1 MSRFLVWCAPKSLYT
16 RLVAPFALHREAVEM
31 PNPIPLKDHEKETRL
46 VNQRLIA
53 CAVLVGLLAA
63 CLVARMYFLQ
73 VTEFDYHST
82 ISENNRVHVLPI
94 PPERGLIFDR
104 NGEVLADNRPSF
116 NLTLTRERAGD
127 WHKVIDE
134 LMTLL
139 ELPDEDRILFD
150 KELKQVRHP
159 FEPATLL
166 YELTEEQI
174 ATLAVNQYLLPG
186 VDVAAQFVRHYPLGA
201 HFAHSIGYVGRINEK
216 EASHLDNEYRGT
228 QSIGKTGIERFYE
241 PDLHGQVG
249 YEEVETNARGRVL
262 RVLKRTDPIPGK
274 DIVLSLDINLQ
285 EAAEAALGG
294 RRGAVVA
301 LDPATGEVLAMVS
314 APSFD
319 PNLFVT
325 GISFKAYA
333 ELRDSIDRPLF
344 NRILRGLYP
353 PGSTIKPAVAI
364 AGLDAGAV
372 TPGSR
377 VFDPGYYQLPN
388 YDHKYRNWNRTGDG
402 WVDLDTAIMRS
413 NDTYFYDLA
422 HKLGIDRLST
432 YMNKF
437 GIGQKVSLDM
447 FEESPGLMPS
457 REWKRATRRQAWFP
471 GETLILGIG
480 QGYMQATPLQLAQAT
495 ALVANKGVW
504 NRPHLARTI
513 EGKAPVDENPMP
525 NIVLRDPAN
534 WGRVN
539 HGMQEVM
546 HGARGTA
553 RKAAIGAQ
561 YRIAG
566 KSGTAQVVA
575 IKQGEKYD
583 RTKVQ
588 ERHRDHALFVG
599 FAPADNP
606 KIVVAVMVE
615 NGESGSGVA
624 APVVRQVMD
633 AWLLDENG
641 HLKPEYAG
649 SLNLEAA
656 AREE

>member
-1 MSRFLVWCAPKSLYT
+1 MSQ
-16 RLVAPFALHREAVEM
+16 
-31 PNPIPLKDHEKETRL
+31 PIRLKDHEKDARL
-46 VNQRLIA
+46 VRNRVVVGAVAIMLLICVLIA
-53 CAVLVGLLAA
+53 RL
-63 CLVARMYFLQ
+63 YYLQ
-73 VTEFDYHST
+73 IIQYDYHST
-82 ISENNRVHVLPI
+82 LSENNRVHVQPI
-94 PPERGLIFDR
+94 PPTRGLIFDR
-104 NGEVLADNRPSF
+104 NGVIVADNRPSF
-116 NLTLTRERAGD
+116 SLSMTRERAGNWQEVLD
-127 WHKVIDE
+127 TIVE
-134 LMTLL
+134 VL
-139 ELPDEDRILFD
+139 ELTPEDRALFE
-150 KELKQVRHP
+150 KRMRQGRRP
-159 FEPATLL
+159 FEPVPILF
-166 YELTEEQI
+166 ELNEEQI
-174 ATLAVNQYLLPG
+174 ARVAVNQFRLPG
-186 VDVAAQFVRHYPLGA
+186 VEVVAQLVRHYPQGA
-201 HFAHSIGYVGRINEK
+201 HFAHSVGYVGRINEK
-216 EASHLDNEYRGT
+216 ELKTLDPVNYSGT
-228 QSIGKTGIERFYE
+228 HHIGKTGIERFYE
-241 PDLHGQVG
+241 DALHGQVG

-262 RVLKRTDPIPGK
+262 RVLKRTDPKPGK
-274 DIVLSLDINLQ
+274 DIVLSLDIKLQ

-301 LDPATGEVLAMVS
+301 LDPRTGEVLAMVS
-314 APSFD
+314 QPSFD

-344 NRILRGLYP
+344 NRVLRGLYP

-364 AGLDAGAV
+364 AGLDSGVVNA
-372 TPGSR
+372 GSR

-422 HKLGIDRLST
+422 HKMGIDRLSS

-437 GIGQKVSLDM
+437 GIGQRVSLDM
-447 FEESPGLMPS
+447 FEESAGLMPS

-495 ALVANKGVW
+495 ALIANKGVW
-504 NRPHLARTI
+504 NRPHLAKTI
-513 EGKAPVDENPMP
+513 EGQPPVDENPME
-525 NIVLRDPAN
+525 NIVLRDKSDWAK
-534 WGRVN
+534 VT
-539 HGMQEVM
+539 HGMEQVM

-553 RKAAIGAQ
+553 RKAAAGAQ

-583 RTKVQ
+583 RNKLQ
-588 ERHRDHALFVG
+588 ERHRDHALFVA
-599 FAPADNP
+599 FAPADDP
-606 KIVVAVMVE
+606 KIVVSVMVE

-624 APVVRQVMD
+624 APVVRQIMD

-641 HLKPEYAG
+641 RLKSEFVPATVTQESA
-649 SLNLEAA
+649 L
-656 AREE
+656 